1 MYSLHGSS
9 RRGYGLK
16 MLYIQQKCTGHDKE
30 SSNVSIAISLAMWQ
44 NSAIK
49 RNPPVLCVLEIII
62 KTSVILQN
70 NSAATVAQLLIM
82 QQTKIVQN
90 SKLCW
95 E

>member
-1 MYSLHGSS
+1 M
-9 RRGYGLK
+9 
-16 MLYIQQKCTGHDKE
+16 C
-30 SSNVSIAISLAMWQ
+30 Q
-44 NSAIK
+44 NFAIK